1 MIQPNKLKQAQ
12 QELATISFNNGFEI
26 PEEINEKEAK
36 YYYACIGVKAKDSK
50 DGFTKLYEGALL
62 WANVNKWMKMKRQI
76 KEGVFKREFG
86 NMYDKIVILH
96 DPTIKPKATPKA
108 TPKTKDLSPTQK
120 KKVNALVEEGLTV
133 EGIAEQLNLDIK
145 RIKAYLNA

>member
-26 PEEINEKEAK
+26 PEEIQKRGSDSV
-36 YYYACIGVKAKDSK
+36 YICIGVKAFDSK
-50 DGFTKLYEGALL
+50 DGFTKLYNGRILT
-62 WANVNKWMKMKRQI
+62 ANTNMWNKMQRHLKKGIYKGLFNGM
-76 KEGVFKREFG
+76 F
-86 NMYDKIVILH
+86 DKIVILH
-96 DPTIKPKATPKA
+96 DPTIKPKATPK
-108 TPKTKDLSPTQK
+108 TKDLSPSQK